1 MSISFHFPAMF
12 DSINMNGADR
22 ASAEIISLRHQFNVL
37 RRRSGE
43 AVNSAGAIG

>member
-1 MSISFHFPAMF
+1 VILALHIVVSPFKTKV
-12 DSINMNGADR
+12 R
-22 ASAEIISLRHQFNVL
+22 LEAEIISLRHQFNVL